1 MKQKRGQHGHINER
15 IDNGGTKQQ
24 NLQGTGITKKEAEK
38 AMRNVSAV
46 VSFDEGRVTVDKE
59 RYTE

>member
-1 MKQKRGQHGHINER
+1 MKQKRGQHGQISKR
-15 IDNGGTKQQ
+15 MDNGCMKQQ

-46 VSFDEGRVTVDKE
+46 VSFDERRVTIDKE

>member
-1 MKQKRGQHGHINER
+1 M
-15 IDNGGTKQQ
+15 DNGGMKCQ

-38 AMRNVSAV
+38 AMQNVSAV
-46 VSFDEGRVTVDKE
+46 VSFDEGRVTIDKE